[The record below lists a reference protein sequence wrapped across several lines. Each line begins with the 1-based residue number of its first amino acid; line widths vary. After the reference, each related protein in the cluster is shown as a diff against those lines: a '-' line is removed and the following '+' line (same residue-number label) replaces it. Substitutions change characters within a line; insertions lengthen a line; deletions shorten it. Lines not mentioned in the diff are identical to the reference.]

1 MSYRILVISNYRS
14 KHTARPEAAIFF
26 GLAKLGWDIHIMT
39 WGDSSFVPQ
48 FVEAGITV
56 VDFHPKKKFDRKE
69 SDFIR
74 QYIIEHRIDIMHLF
88 NSPATITGIRAAKG
102 LDVKVV
108 LYRGYTGN
116 IHWWDPTAYFKY
128 LHPRVDAIFC
138 NSIGVKELL
147 DRQLF
152 FKKSKAVTI
161 NKGHDVAWYD
171 YPPIDIR
178 SELGISQDALLL
190 VTVANNRRMKGVPY
204 LLKAMS
210 LLPQGLDIH
219 LLLIGRDMDTKQNVG
234 ILKKGAYEANV
245 HFLGFRQDVLNIE
258 AACDVFV
265 LPSITGESITK
276 SVIEAMS
283 LGVGAIISDIPGN
296 VELVDHGVNGLVFPS
311 KNSKALSEAILQ
323 VYNDRTLVK
332 QFGEKSKERVATV
345 LSNEQTVIKTKK
357 LYEDLMNGLI

>member
-1 MSYRILVISNYRS
+1 MPIRVLVISNYRS
-14 KHTARPEAAIFF
+14 LHTARPEAAIFL
-26 GLAKLGWDIHIMT
+26 GLAKLGLDIHVMT

-48 FVEAGITV
+48 FKEAGITV
-56 VDFHPKKKFDRKE
+56 VDFHPTKKFDRKE
-69 SDFIR
+69 SDVIR
-74 QYIIEHRIDIMHLF
+74 QYVIDHQIDVMHLF
-88 NSPATITGIRAAKG
+88 NSPAIINGIRAANG
-102 LDVKVV
+102 LSVKVV

-138 NSIGVKELL
+138 NSIGVKELF

-161 NKGHDVAWYD
+161 NKGHDLAWYN

-178 SELGISQDALLL
+178 SELGISKEALLL

-210 LLPQGLDIH
+210 LLPSGLDIH
-219 LLLIGRDMDTKQNVG
+219 LLLAGRDMDTKQNLA
-234 ILKKGAYEANV
+234 ILKRGTYEGNV
-245 HFLGFRQDVLNIE
+245 HFLGFRRDVLNVE
-258 AACDVFV
+258 AACDLFV
-265 LPSITGESITK
+265 LPSIIGESITK

-283 LGVGAIISDIPGN
+283 LGVGAIISDIRGN

-311 KNSKALSEAILQ
+311 KNAKALSDAILK
-323 VYNDRTLVK
+323 VYNDRSLVA
-332 QFGEKSKERVATV
+332 QFGEESKKRVATV
-345 LSNEQTVIKTKK
+345 LSSEQTVKRTKK
-357 LYEDLMNGLI
+357 LYEDLVNGLI

>member
-1 MSYRILVISNYRS
+1 MSIRVLVVSNY
-14 KHTARPEAAIFF
+14 KNQHTARPEAAIFL
-26 GLAKLGWDIHIMT
+26 GLAKAGLDIHIMT
-39 WGDSSFVPQ
+39 GGDSSFVPEFQ
-48 FVEAGITV
+48 KGGITV
-56 VDFHPKKKFDRKE
+56 VDFVPNGKFNQGN
-69 SDFIR
+69 SNFIR
-74 QYIIEHRIDIMHLF
+74 QYIIQHKIDIIHLF
-88 NSPATITGIRAAKG
+88 NSPAIITGIRAAKG
-102 LDVKVV
+102 LNVKVV

-116 IHWWDPTAYFKY
+116 IHWWDPTAYLKY

-161 NKGHDVAWYD
+161 NKGHDLAWYN

-210 LLPQGLDIH
+210 LLPKGLDIH
-219 LLLIGRDMDTKQNVG
+219 LLLIGRDMDTKQNLAL
-234 ILKKGAYEANV
+234 LKNGDYMSNV
-245 HFLGFRQDVLNIE
+245 HFLGFRKDVLNIE
-258 AACDVFV
+258 AACDMFV

-311 KNSKALSEAILQ
+311 KNSKALSKAILQ
-323 VYNDRTLVK
+323 VYNDRALVK

-345 LSNEQTVIKTKK
+345 LSSEQTVIKTKK